1 MEATKRGR
9 IGGEDRIET
18 PTKEVDLPNDEI
30 KSVYREQLADQYLKF
45 DEKLY
50 KKWKMPRQ
58 FFSKLI
64 SSKIYSQ
71 VENAINTFF

>member
-58 FFSKLI
+58 FF
-64 SSKIYSQ
+64 
-71 VENAINTFF
+71 F